1 MRACRLALSAKGPP
15 TAQEIARLRT
25 FFARATVATR
35 LLKSR
40 LALPI
45 AYPLNAAMMREGATK
60 APVLDPAQANALH
73 GSDWK
78 LTQKGLAHVTPIV
91 AGMSKKHERDP
102 LARSSTDLFCAMAL
116 AGDSRPAEEP
126 CALRLR
132 SAQDVILLRVN
143 RPTVIGRKECDI
155 EVKHPSVSSRH
166 ASIEILPSGPAQ
178 DSFESSLKVAL
189 LTDLSSTN
197 GTFAVISYARCR
209 LSIGDYM
216 RFGFCPWI
224 YRLEVVPSAEC
235 NESTEWDQAGT
246 SSRDERRQQQ
256 LKFAET
262 SYLGWLTQVREEYV
276 AVRSRAEAA
285 GTLQS
290 LPSLE
295 QLEATC
301 TAFLQRPVSRCASAS
316 SPFSRT
322 WASKLPSPS
331 GKNRPAT
338 SMAQLAMKES
348 DQVDT
353 LEGVEPCLADIEA
366 EVERLAGRSWEVSS
380 ILRPSLSSAAD
391 LETAL
396 NFVTESL
403 PRLASDLDQQVCGP
417 TFQALLARGRPAPGH
432 AARERTSSDL
442 LNGLSEA
449 CFGKV
454 RQVGFLR
461 ALPPRQVSSLVS
473 CAEQLIG
480 LLRVKIEDDAD
491 LALART
497 VLEDT
502 NRFFWD
508 LDQCAK
514 WRRVST
520 WELFE
525 EVASVLKAAQ
535 ALTYYQGGHKRN
547 VMKDPAQAPGDGWKE
562 NIDYRLHFMRPQRL
576 KAAYGRGPGWIV
588 TKTGMGHGWDD
599 VGTGRVVD
607 SPLHRKTVDPFDD

>member
-1 MRACRLALSAKGPP
+1 M
-15 TAQEIARLRT
+15 
-25 FFARATVATR
+25 
-35 LLKSR
+35 
-40 LALPI
+40 
-45 AYPLNAAMMREGATK
+45 AY
-60 APVLDPAQANALH
+60 
-73 GSDWK
+73 S
-78 LTQKGLAHVTPIV
+78 
-91 AGMSKKHERDP
+91 
-102 LARSSTDLFCAMAL
+102 
-116 AGDSRPAEEP
+116 
-126 CALRLR
+126 
-132 SAQDVILLRVN
+132 
-143 RPTVIGRKECDI
+143 
-155 EVKHPSVSSRH
+155 
-166 ASIEILPSGPAQ
+166 
-178 DSFESSLKVAL
+178 
-189 LTDLSSTN
+189 
-197 GTFAVISYARCR
+197 
-209 LSIGDYM
+209 
-216 RFGFCPWI
+216 
-224 YRLEVVPSAEC
+224 
-235 NESTEWDQAGT
+235 
-246 SSRDERRQQQ
+246 
-256 LKFAET
+256 
-262 SYLGWLTQVREEYV
+262 
-276 AVRSRAEAA
+276 
-285 GTLQS
+285 
-290 LPSLE
+290 PSLE

-391 LETAL
+391 LETVECQIQEAL

-442 LNGLSEA
+442 LNGLSE
-449 CFGKV
+449 
-454 RQVGFLR
+454 
-461 ALPPRQVSSLVS
+461 VSSLVS

-525 EVASVLKAAQ
+525 EV
-535 ALTYYQGGHKRN
+535 N
-547 VMKDPAQAPGDGWKE
+547 D
-562 NIDYRLHFMRPQRL
+562 
-576 KAAYGRGPGWIV
+576 
-588 TKTGMGHGWDD
+588 
-599 VGTGRVVD
+599 
-607 SPLHRKTVDPFDD
+607 